1 MSVCLVYKW
10 QESHCK
16 KKTSQ
21 RAKFCHHLGLC
32 DYTEINGVVQ
42 VCLRAEF
49 DPLTLVKIVLKEK
62 MDPIGLNIADCEP
75 ELLSHLHW

>member
-1 MSVCLVYKW
+1 M
-10 QESHCK
+10 
-16 KKTSQ
+16 
-21 RAKFCHHLGLC
+21 
-32 DYTEINGVVQ
+32 
-42 VCLRAEF
+42 CLRAEF